1 LEIATFVGGDDTV
14 FNCTCCLCLIF
25 SSLFL

>member
-25 SSLFL
+25 SLLFL